1 MTFCDKFPKYLFSN
15 QTLDTFEA
23 PNNHCLGN
31 LIFLEFLLH
40 LGNLNYI
47 IDLNVFLLC
56 CLQLHHILVYFG
68 HFPSIASH
76 CIGPKSNFFPSQRE
90 AKGGKRKQCI
100 KGVILLPLDKAIE
113 IPPHPPTRPKKARQK
128 SNKTNFVFSGFL
140 SQLYEMKT
148 TTNIYNGKGV
158 LTKCDSFRINFDLGT
173 LWRSSNLSF
182 FVARNF
188 CMFFYLFLPWFLV
201 GQPTRFFVEFS
212 FPLGWRSS
220 SWSRPGHL
228 FVNVTA
234 PFLFSLCF
242 SLAFELSFHFHTNW
256 HSVFPQI
263 ATYLLVT
270 VIELRLCSW
279 GDMIITYLRII

>member
-1 MTFCDKFPKYLFSN
+1 
-15 QTLDTFEA
+15 
-23 PNNHCLGN
+23 
-31 LIFLEFLLH
+31 
-40 LGNLNYI
+40 
-47 IDLNVFLLC
+47 
-56 CLQLHHILVYFG
+56 
-68 HFPSIASH
+68 
-76 CIGPKSNFFPSQRE
+76 
-90 AKGGKRKQCI
+90 
-100 KGVILLPLDKAIE
+100 
-113 IPPHPPTRPKKARQK
+113 
-128 SNKTNFVFSGFL
+128 
-140 SQLYEMKT
+140 MKT

-188 CMFFYLFLPWFLV
+188 FIFFYLFLPWSLV

-270 VIELRLCSW
+270 VMELRLCSW
-279 GDMIITYLRII
+279 GKWSSTCSCIIWYKYTMNTYFQIDSSNIEEKTDLWRRCERQFDHSLFLDSVFSTVPHKHPGMWLS